1 MAAINYLDFDLL
13 IERAGDTYRARVTNS
28 PAGQAAT
35 DFKLPFSDLE
45 LENFLLKMG
54 RTRRG
59 VRRLE
64 TQELEASKDFGAKLY
79 QAVFQDEVRG
89 VLRSSLDQAQR
100 QNSGLRLR
108 LSLTGAS
115 ELANLPWEYLY
126 LPSLNRFLALSDE
139 TPLIRFLDLPEIIRP
154 LTVTPPLR
162 VLAVISSPS
171 DFEPLDVEREWNKV
185 QSALKDLTQRGL
197 VVVER
202 LEMAS
207 LPALQTKLRQ
217 GAYHIL
223 HFVGHGG
230 FDERAQDGV
239 LVLQNEN
246 GSSRL
251 VGAQTL
257 GTILHDHRPLRLA
270 VLNACE
276 GARSSTTDP
285 FAGVAQTLV
294 QQRIPAVIAMQ
305 FEISDDAAITFAH
318 EFYAALADGY
328 PVDGALTEAR
338 KAIFAQGNE
347 IEWGTPVLYLRA
359 PDGKIFDVQ
368 PSPSKEEGAAAAAT
382 LGAATSPMPAPSTSP
397 QASPSQEEETE
408 GEGAKAA
415 GVAAAGALAG
425 EGVRGTT
432 SPTTSASTSTQPSS
446 TTSSQPSPYKGEGVV
461 PLTVPEARK
470 PRTAPTGGNRN
481 LLLAGAGALVLLL
494 LLGLLGLNVLGIFS
508 GGQKTPEPTD
518 SGAAFL
524 PSPEATGVAV
534 ETSVLPRATEQA
546 TEAPSEV
553 PTEDTGAPT
562 AEPSPVQT
570 TALTPDTGSL
580 APYFVT
586 GFLEYGDNFDRWGS
600 PGYVPQT
607 IELSET
613 KPDASWNEPTQNG
626 IQRLYGTATFGDSTK
641 MHVVLD
647 VLGDVES
654 EMYVAFNDDTDFADH
669 HKFVTK
675 DGSFTEL
682 IQFQVDYADGV
693 SQKYAIRAYYPIDFA
708 KSLNRHPLHYY
719 RRSLR
724 EGTVSVSGTE
734 YPLAIVD
741 ENNDAKYSDMADT
754 AIFVDE
760 SGKIIESRADSP
772 FSIDGTFYNVAD
784 ISDSGGRITLA
795 RSAFGEVVGQV
806 TDSQTGNPIS
816 GVTVVLSPFG
826 ASTYD
831 PSGSTGPDGRF
842 RIPAPQGVY
851 RTITAK
857 RDGYVPEYEGISET
871 VKAGEQLTLDV
882 KITPGSVAAA
892 HSGVLKLEDGD
903 SYHFLSGER
912 SKYTGG
918 DFYVS
923 LSGSDAK
930 FYANNFYQQGVAEI
944 GDIGSKLPD
953 NFNVAQSALS
963 RFGVPAVAG
972 HTYVSPA
979 KEGEEGHYI
988 LFRVTNIVPNKY
1000 VEIEFQYH

>member
-13 IERAGDTYRARVTNS
+13 IERTGDGYRARVLNS
-28 PAGQAAT
+28 PAGQATT

-45 LENFLLKMG
+45 LENFLLRMG
-54 RTRRG
+54 RPRRG

-185 QSALKDLTQRGL
+185 QSALKDLTQRGM

-202 LEMAS
+202 LETAS

-368 PSPSKEEGAAAAAT
+368 PAP
-382 LGAATSPMPAPSTSP
+382 TSPVPASSTSP
-397 QASPSQEEETE
+397 QASPSQGEETKAD
-408 GEGAKAA
+408 GVKAA
-415 GVAAAGALAG
+415 GVAAAGAMAG
-425 EGVRGTT
+425 EGVRATT

-446 TTSSQPSPYKGEGVV
+446 STSPQPSSSTSPQPSPYREGVKGAGGV

-470 PRTAPTGGNRN
+470 PRAAPTGGNRN
-481 LLLAGAGALVLLL
+481 LLLIGAGALVLLL
-494 LLGLLGLNVLGIFS
+494 LLGLLGLNVLGVFS
-508 GGQKTPEPTD
+508 GGQKTEPTD

-524 PSPEATGVAV
+524 PSAVATEVPA
-534 ETSVLPRATEQA
+534 ETSILPQPSEEA

-553 PTEDTGAPT
+553 PTEDSGAPT
-562 AEPSPVQT
+562 AEPSPVET
-570 TALTPDTGSL
+570 TAPTPDTGSL
-580 APYFVT
+580 APYSVT
-586 GFLEYGDNFDRWGS
+586 GFLEYGDDFDRWGN
-600 PGYVPQT
+600 PGFIPES

-613 KPDASWNEPTQNG
+613 KPGASWNEPPQNG

-641 MHVVLD
+641 MHVILD

-654 EMYVAFNDDTDFADH
+654 EMYVAFNDDTDFAN
-669 HKFVTK
+669 KPKYQTQ

-682 IQFQVDYADGV
+682 IDLQVDYADGI
-693 SQKYAIRAYYPIDFA
+693 SQKYAVRAYYPIDFA
-708 KSLNRHPLHYY
+708 KAYNRHPLHYY

-734 YPLAIVD
+734 YPIAIVD
-741 ENNDAKYSDMADT
+741 ENNDAKYSDLAKT

-826 ASTYD
+826 ASPYD

-842 RIPAPQGVY
+842 KIPAPQGVY
-851 RTITAK
+851 RTLTAK
-857 RDGYVPEYEGISET
+857 RDGYVPEYEGINET

-912 SKYTGG
+912 SKYADG

-923 LSGSDAK
+923 LSGNDAK
-930 FYANNFYQQGVAEI
+930 FYANNLYQQGVAEI

-953 NFNVAQSALS
+953 NFDVAQSTLS
-963 RFGVPAVAG
+963 RFGVPAVVG

-988 LFRVTNIVPNKY
+988 LFRVTNIVPDKY
-1000 VEIEFQYH
+1000 VEIEFQYR